1 MKQDEILKIV
11 EEYVKQKCINDSS
24 GHDWWHIKR
33 VEKNAMLIN
42 KDEKANEFVI
52 KMIVYMHD
60 LYDHKFYSG
69 DSSAELKKT
78 LRKLKIYE
86 SILDDDINNI
96 IYSCVNLGFS
106 SNFDNKKELSKEGQ
120 IAQDADRLDAMG
132 AIGIARTFAYGG
144 KKGKLIYNPNVD
156 NNITQKEY
164 KKNGSNTSLD
174 HFYDK
179 LLKIKDSMN
188 TVTAKNIANKRHE
201 YIENFLD
208 EFLNEWNGIK

>member
-1 MKQDEILKIV
+1 M
-11 EEYVKQKCINDSS
+11 
-24 GHDWWHIKR
+24 
-33 VEKNAMLIN
+33 
-42 KDEKANEFVI
+42 
-52 KMIVYMHD
+52 
-60 LYDHKFYSG
+60 
-69 DSSAELKKT
+69 
-78 LRKLKIYE
+78 
-86 SILDDDINNI
+86 
-96 IYSCVNLGFS
+96 NLGFS

>member
-69 DSSAELKKT
+69 DSSIELKKT

-86 SILDDDINNI
+86 SILEDDINNI

-132 AIGIARTFAYGG
+132 AIRIARTFAYGG
-144 KKGKLIYNPNVD
+144 KKGNLIYDPNIN

-164 KKNGSNTSLD
+164 ETNSSNTSID

-179 LLKIKDSMN
+179 LLKIKDLMN

>member
-86 SILDDDINNI
+86 SILEDDINNI